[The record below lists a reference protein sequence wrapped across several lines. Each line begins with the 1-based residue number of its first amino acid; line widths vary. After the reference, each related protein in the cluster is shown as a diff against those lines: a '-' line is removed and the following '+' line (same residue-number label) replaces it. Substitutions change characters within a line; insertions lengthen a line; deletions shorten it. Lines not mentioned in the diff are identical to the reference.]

1 MHKYSYEEK
10 EGKNIMKKT
19 LTAIILTTI
28 LSLLFSTTAMAATYE
43 SGLGA
48 EWDAYMAEME
58 QNSNIAR
65 QNKAIYD
72 ASATKLQKKVD
83 ALIAKA
89 QSENVTTANAAVAEL
104 INLKNS
110 TQDWS
115 SNYYLPFDGTLPAK
129 DILIK
134 TGYSFDGPAI
144 AEGDLRTFIWVIED
158 GEVCSFSLNALP
170 DIQAAGGVHESVEKI
185 LNHPKSGVVRNPDGS
200 EWYWGPVE

>member
-1 MHKYSYEEK
+1 
-10 EGKNIMKKT
+10 MKTIKT
-19 LTAIILTTI
+19 LLFATV
-28 LSLLFSTTAMAATYE
+28 LSLLFPTQAMAASYE
-43 SGLGA
+43 SGLGP
-48 EWDAYMAEME
+48 EWDAFMAEMD

-83 ALIAKA
+83 ALIAKG
-89 QSENVTTANAAVAEL
+89 QSEDVATANAAVAEL
-104 INLKNS
+104 INLKNT

-134 TGYSFDGPAI
+134 TGYSFEDFAI
-144 AEGDLRTFIWVIED
+144 AVGDLKTYIWVIED
-158 GEVCSFSLNALP
+158 GEVCAFSLNALA
-170 DIQAAGGVHESVEKI
+170 DVQAAGGVHESVERI
-185 LNHPKSGVVRNPDGS
+185 LNHPKSGVVKNPDGS